1 MEYRGHVEA
10 GRVVLDDP
18 AALPDGTVVSVHP
31 LKARRRTARGSRR
44 PPTLAQRLAP
54 FIGKAKGLPPDASTN
69 LDHYL
74 YGLPKRK

>member
-1 MEYRGHVEA
+1 MEYHGHVEA
-10 GRVVLDDP
+10 GRVVLDGP

-31 LKARRRTARGSRR
+31 LKARRTAPGRRR

-54 FIGKAKGLPPDASTN
+54 FIGKARGLPPDALAN

>member
-10 GRVVLDDP
+10 GRVLLDEP
-18 AALPDGTVVSVHP
+18 TVLPDGTVVSVRP
-31 LKARRRTARGSRR
+31 LKRARKASPRRRR
-44 PPTLAQRLAP
+44 PPTLAERLAP
-54 FIGKAKGLPPDASTN
+54 FIGKAKGLPADASTN